1 MKRNPLGGLGP
12 RKIVCS
18 GCTRCTH
25 APTRV
30 SGALHAL
37 IAAMQC
43 SVRARAGP
51 RAYPNEAMC
60 RVSCISQHPRPHA
73 IGSLHLGNLLHFSA
87 TRPSPLLLPK
97 RPKAKSL
104 SVCKLR
110 LLQIFCFPTNV
121 GPPSVSSSRLLS
133 FSVVRALHRV
143 LHPRVTPPR
152 RKPLV
157 SRAGRKLSPSAQTV
171 YERRVRRPKS
181 HALNARSLD
190 AVASSSRHSP
200 G

>member
-1 MKRNPLGGLGP
+1 
-12 RKIVCS
+12 
-18 GCTRCTH
+18 
-25 APTRV
+25 
-30 SGALHAL
+30 
-37 IAAMQC
+37 MQC
-43 SVRARAGP
+43 SVRAHAGA

-73 IGSLHLGNLLHFSA
+73 IPPPWQSAALFSHPHCSL
-87 TRPSPLLLPK
+87 LLLPK
-97 RPKAKSL
+97 RPKTKSL

-121 GPPSVSSSRLLS
+121 VPPSVSSSRLLS

-157 SRAGRKLSPSAQTV
+157 SRAGRNLSPSAPTV

-200 G
+200 R

>member
-1 MKRNPLGGLGP
+1 MDRAKSCVAAALAA
-12 RKIVCS
+12 
-18 GCTRCTH
+18 H
-25 APTRV
+25 ARPRV

-37 IAAMQC
+37 IDCCNAMQRSRKRRPAC
-43 SVRARAGP
+43 VSQPSNAPRELHIATPPAPGP
-51 RAYPNEAMC
+51 WPM
-60 RVSCISQHPRPHA
+60 P
-73 IGSLHLGNLLHFSA
+73 SLHLGNLLHFSA
-87 TRPSPLLLPK
+87 TRLSPLLLPK
-97 RPKAKSL
+97 RPKTKSL

-110 LLQIFCFPTNV
+110 LLQIFCLPTNV
-121 GPPSVSSSRLLS
+121 VPPSVSSSRLLS

-157 SRAGRKLSPSAQTV
+157 SRAGRNLRPSAHTV